1 MPVHTTTSLTSIS
14 SNTLRAGSTDPQH
27 RLCKELT
34 VVAKTDGLTM
44 QRLAQSMITT
54 GTGADQEREGVGV
67 WGHASA
73 AHLVEQAEREAER
86 GDADEGVEG
95 ERREG

>member
-1 MPVHTTTSLTSIS
+1 
-14 SNTLRAGSTDPQH
+14 
-27 RLCKELT
+27 
-34 VVAKTDGLTM
+34 M